1 MNAARKQRAMLPRL
15 EHIVTQQ
22 ALFDSRSSLAALTNV
37 VAGTRAPESVFVGIG
52 LSAPCELSKGL
63 PLDTLGL
70 LFAAEYARRAVEAR
84 TMTVLIA
91 DAHALANGHSI
102 EAIAEC
108 ARAHE
113 RTLGQVIDRLGW
125 SHVRLVSARS
135 LHALDSHARLHA
147 EIRRAAPHDEHPYVT
162 SQLADIEHF
171 ARTSGGILKVGWA
184 LSAGTSSVRDER
196 AFDAQ
201 FRRWVG
207 THVPFVYSKAGRT
220 LDDHRRKAAPYLLR
234 DPSRRVCLSRG
245 ERVREKLER
254 ASAHVSSSTLRGVR
268 RHLRAITRGYKQLER
283 PLFGN
288 VEEQVQTLLERLLGP
303 EVHP

>member
-1 MNAARKQRAMLPRL
+1 MLPRL
-15 EHIVTQQ
+15 EHVVTQQ
-22 ALFDSRSSLAALTNV
+22 ALFDSRASLAALAHV
-37 VAGTRAPESVFVGIG
+37 VSGTPAPESVFVGIG
-52 LSAPCELSKGL
+52 LSAPCELSRGL

-70 LFAAEYARRAVEAR
+70 LFAAEHARRAVDAR

-91 DAHALANGHSI
+91 DAHALANGHSS
-102 EAIAEC
+102 EAISEC

-113 RTLGQVIDRLGW
+113 QTLGRVLERLGW
-125 SHVRLVSARS
+125 SHVRLVSARE

-147 EIRRAAPHDEHPYVT
+147 EIRRAAPRDEHAYVT
-162 SQLADIEHF
+162 SQLADIEYF
-171 ARTSGGILKVGWA
+171 SRTSGGILKVGWA
-184 LSAGTSSVRDER
+184 LSGGSSARDER
-196 AFDAQ
+196 AFDAR

-220 LDDHRRKAAPYLLR
+220 LDDQRRKAAPYLLK

-245 ERVREKLER
+245 ERVREKLEG

-268 RHLRAITRGYKQLER
+268 RHLRAIARGYKQLEC

-288 VEEQVQTLLERLLGP
+288 VEEQVQTLLERLLGA
-303 EVHP
+303 EVQP